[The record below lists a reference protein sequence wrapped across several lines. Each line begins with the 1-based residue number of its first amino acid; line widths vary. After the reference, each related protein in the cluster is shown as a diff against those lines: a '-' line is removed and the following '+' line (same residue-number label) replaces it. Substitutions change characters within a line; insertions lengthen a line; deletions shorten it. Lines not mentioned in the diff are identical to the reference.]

1 MPFGL
6 RQRPARRDPWC
17 SPFSANITLIGYS
30 KLRGMSRDRLSPSTR
45 GWEKWSF

>member
-30 KLRGMSRDRLSPSTR
+30 KLWGMSRDMLSLLT
-45 GWEKWSF
+45 GG